1 MFKLPNTRF
10 KFMSVIGGAIIG
22 VYLCAFFYGIIQ
34 VYYLFNHGKIPIDK
48 FELIVSNKETQLYG
62 IVTIIVLYF
71 YSSSHKNKI
80 EETNK
85 KEEE

>member
-1 MFKLPNTRF
+1 
-10 KFMSVIGGAIIG
+10 MSVIGGAIIG
-22 VYLCAFFYGIIQ
+22 VYLCVVIYGIVQINYQ
-34 VYYLFNHGKIPIDK
+34 FNNGKIPIDK
-48 FELIVSNKETQLYG
+48 FELIISNKETQLYG

-71 YSSSHKNKI
+71 YSSSNKNKI

>member
-1 MFKLPNTRF
+1 
-10 KFMSVIGGAIIG
+10 MSVIGGAIIG

-34 VYYLFNHGKIPIDK
+34 VYYLFSRGKIPIDK
-48 FELIVSNKETQLYG
+48 FELIISNKETQLYG

-71 YSSSHKNKI
+71 YSTANRNKK